1 MGAPVHGEKARKV
14 VAVNQLLHRGHG
26 AHDSPLHGVGKRR
39 VLRGEAILERHLRL
53 HVGDPAIEHQVE
65 GAALGPG
72 LGAEVAN
79 ELPVGGETLAARAL
93 QAPLGREVCV
103 CHNKASAHGV
113 VADGLE
119 QEALTAAV
127 TAHQEAEAG
136 TAIGNEVEVMQ
147 EGGNLAITANGDV
160 GQPHARDDAALQGI
174 DDHLSDAPRNA
185 RRLLFGCLRHGCRY
199 PLRSCS

>member
-1 MGAPVHGEKARKV
+1 M
-14 VAVNQLLHRGHG
+14 
-26 AHDSPLHGVGKRR
+26 
-39 VLRGEAILERHLRL
+39 
-53 HVGDPAIEHQVE
+53 
-65 GAALGPG
+65 
-72 LGAEVAN
+72 
-79 ELPVGGETLAARAL
+79 
-93 QAPLGREVCV
+93 
-103 CHNKASAHGV
+103 

-127 TAHQEAEAG
+127 AAHQEAEAG

-160 GQPHARDDAALQGI
+160 GQTHARDDAALQGI